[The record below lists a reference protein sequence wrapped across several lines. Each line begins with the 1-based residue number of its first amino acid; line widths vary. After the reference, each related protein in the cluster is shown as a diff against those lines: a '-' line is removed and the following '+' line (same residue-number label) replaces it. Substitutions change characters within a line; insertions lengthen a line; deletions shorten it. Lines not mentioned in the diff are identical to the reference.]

1 MISADYFGKYIWRGQ
16 NINDESV
23 LQTNVSG
30 SAYGFTGSIWAN
42 IDLTNGSQSVPNN
55 AGEFSEID
63 YTLDY
68 SASIPGAK
76 KLGVSVGVIHY
87 LFPNTTFS
95 STTEI
100 YGGLSV
106 DVPLSP
112 SFTWY
117 YDANAVD
124 GSYMQFSLGHSF
136 EKLAGDQDYSVG
148 LDLSGSIAWA
158 GSGYNNGYFGIDAV
172 KFNDL
177 AIKVGVPINLKHVT
191 VTPSLNISSML
202 SEEVGMA
209 VYERNN
215 VWFGVGLSK
224 SF

>member
-1 MISADYFGKYIWRGQ
+1 MKTRMIGVLSFGFMLLLSVMGSFAADDEKVMGVDISADYFGKYIWRGQ

-95 STTEI
+95 HHRLRVARPNLVHS
-100 YGGLSV
+100 SRH
-106 DVPLSP
+106 
-112 SFTWY
+112 
-117 YDANAVD
+117 
-124 GSYMQFSLGHSF
+124 SL
-136 EKLAGDQDYSVG
+136 
-148 LDLSGSIAWA
+148 
-158 GSGYNNGYFGIDAV
+158 
-172 KFNDL
+172 
-177 AIKVGVPINLKHVT
+177 
-191 VTPSLNISSML
+191 
-202 SEEVGMA
+202 
-209 VYERNN
+209 VYE
-215 VWFGVGLSK
+215 VH
-224 SF
+224 